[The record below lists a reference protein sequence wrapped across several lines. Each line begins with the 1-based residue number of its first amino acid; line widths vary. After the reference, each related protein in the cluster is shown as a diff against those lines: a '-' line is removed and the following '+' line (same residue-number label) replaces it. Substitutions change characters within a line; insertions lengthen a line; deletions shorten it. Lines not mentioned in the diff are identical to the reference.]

1 MGCLGYLII
10 FALLMAIVEFFSR
23 IFVPAISLVVL
34 VVFIWGF
41 AKWFRDYRI
50 RRCENKYY
58 NGEEFLNVK
67 QREKEYIENCNNL
80 NKHVEELKNIHIG
93 FNQLEQGKAN
103 YYDTSG
109 YNYTRP
115 EYAKHLYDNN
125 VHNCSRSVC
134 DNARMQPFKY
144 VCKYFDI
151 KPTEENLEIFEI
163 LLNNLEAANE
173 GIKLLN
179 QEKER
184 ILKSVDEGVP
194 EIIKKYA
201 YENFQLKMGFERIYF
216 GSVNFPKYT
225 FLYVSPGGNAS
236 TRCDV
241 VMDIENLN
249 GFINYLSEKI
259 KFKKSVA
266 GQRSLMTSA
275 LRKQILARDHYTC
288 RKCGISISDEP
299 NLLLEID
306 HILPLS
312 KGGMTTEDNLQTL
325 CWRCNRKKG
334 AKTE

>member
-1 MGCLGYLII
+1 MEYFLI
-10 FALLMAIVEFFSR
+10 FLLLMAIAEFLSI
-23 IFVPAISLVVL
+23 IFLPVMSIIFFLVFAWI
-34 VVFIWGF
+34 FI
-41 AKWFRDYRI
+41 KWFQKFRL

-58 NGEEFLNVK
+58 NSKEFFDVK

-80 NKHVEELKNIHIG
+80 NNHVEELKNLHIG

-109 YNYTRP
+109 YHYTRP
-115 EYAKHLYDNN
+115 EYTKHLYGSN
-125 VHNCSRSVC
+125 VYNCSRSVC
-134 DNARMQPFKY
+134 DNARLHPFKY

-151 KPTEENLEIFEI
+151 KPTEENLEIFEFI
-163 LLNNLEAANE
+163 LGSLETASE
-173 GIKLLN
+173 GIKLLT

-184 ILKSVDEGVP
+184 ILKNVDDGVP

-216 GSVNFPKYT
+216 GSVDFPKYT

-259 KFKKSVA
+259 KFKESVA

-275 LRKQILARDHYTC
+275 LRKKILVRDHYTC
-288 RKCGISISDEP
+288 KICGVSISDEP
-299 NLLLEID
+299 HLLLEID

>member
-1 MGCLGYLII
+1 MGYLLI
-10 FALLMAIVEFFSR
+10 FLLLMAIAEFLSI
-23 IFVPAISLVVL
+23 IFVPAISIIIFLIFAWVL
-34 VVFIWGF
+34 I
-41 AKWFRDYRI
+41 KWFRKFRLK
-50 RRCENKYY
+50 RCENKYY
-58 NGEEFLNVK
+58 NSEEFSDIK
-67 QREKEYIENCNNL
+67 QREQEYVENCNNL
-80 NKHVEELKNIHIG
+80 NAHVEELKNIHIG
-93 FNQLEQGKAN
+93 FNQLEQGKSN
-103 YYDTSG
+103 YYDASG
-109 YNYTRP
+109 YNYKRP
-115 EYAKHLYDNN
+115 EYTKHLYDNN
-125 VHNCSRSVC
+125 VYNCSRTVC

-151 KPTEENLEIFEI
+151 KPTEENLEIFES
-163 LLNNLEAANE
+163 LLNTLESASE
-173 GIKLLN
+173 GIKLLK

-184 ILKSVDEGVP
+184 ILKNVDNGVP
-194 EIIKKYA
+194 EIIKKHA
-201 YENFQLKMGFERIYF
+201 YEKFQHKIGFETIYF
-216 GSVNFPKYT
+216 ADVNFPKYT

-275 LRKQILARDHYTC
+275 LRKKILARDHYTC
-288 RKCGISISDEP
+288 RKCGVSIQDEP

-306 HILPLS
+306 HIFPLS
-312 KGGMTTEDNLQTL
+312 KGGMTKEDNLQTL